1 MSRHTPERQPGGI
14 TPDDVIRHFLDVVL
28 GPVKRLWAR
37 CSRRTRRS
45 LKVLTTALVL
55 LVVFAGPAFA
65 DDGVEV
71 PTALSWINYED
82 SYGLKIWQ
90 YELSLDRGGAT
101 SPGKVIWSF
110 FIDIA
115 WQMYRGGIGISCW
128 LVDWTLSFDWIQ
140 WLTKPALE
148 LGDALQ
154 KVVDRFGAGPTFL
167 SITAVAGILLMMR
180 GRWVTGFF
188 EIFLALFIAAL
199 SVGFLSN
206 PIDTVAGDDGVLV
219 GSRDFGLTAAAG
231 LKNNG
236 DTSADPDETR
246 EDVVSMIVETFLRR
260 PAQLINFGAVL
271 DGTECEDAYQDK
283 ASEGP
288 FGDDD
293 DLRNAVKDCNEGY
306 GKVAE
311 NPNGSMFMS
320 MLALYPTAFVV
331 LLFAIILCG
340 AVIMAGAQAVYQAV
354 KLIIALVL
362 ALLPSGA
369 RGSLW
374 YTLASVFIALVEVVF
389 ATVFLT
395 AYLLVIQ
402 NLLSGDNP
410 VKAFFIIDVMML
422 VGIILF
428 WRGRARLKEA
438 TARIAAAMS
447 RRPGGA
453 GGPSSLPKPASW
465 RPSITDAYFAG
476 KTALSATKL
485 LSGGASATT
494 LARGRRGLGR
504 PQTGPEPAAL
514 PAGPNQG
521 PGAGPAGA
529 LVPAGDP
536 SNPGPGSA
544 DRVLAE
550 IKGNRQTAALVGQ
563 LALAGMTGGTSLAP
577 IALNAA
583 KQNATEI
590 YRRKALETKLR
601 AATAQNTRATSSTS
615 STTSRTTSG
624 TAVSTG
630 RAPAPRPSTPTLSPS
645 VASAVNRGAG
655 QPSSAAADRL
665 QARLAAAAASRRP

>member
-1 MSRHTPERQPGGI
+1 MGRHTLERGPGGI
-14 TPDDVIRHFLDVVL
+14 TPDDVIRHFLTVVL

-37 CSRRTRRS
+37 CSRRTRRCV
-45 LKVLTTALVL
+45 KVLTTALVL
-55 LVVFAGPAFA
+55 IIVFAGPAFA

-128 LVDWTLSFDWIQ
+128 LVDWTLSFDWLQ

-188 EIFLALFIAAL
+188 EILLALVIAAL

-206 PIDTVAGDDGVLV
+206 PIDTVAGDNGVLV

-283 ASEGP
+283 AAEGP

-320 MLALYPTAFVV
+320 MVALYPTAFVV

-340 AVIMAGAQAVYQAV
+340 AVIMAGAQAVFQAV

-428 WRGRARLKEA
+428 WRGRARLKAA

-465 RPSITDAYFAG
+465 RPSISDAYFAG
-476 KTALSATKL
+476 RTALGAAKL
-485 LSGGASATT
+485 LSGGGASATT
-494 LARGRRGLGR
+494 LGRGRRGLSR
-504 PQTGPEPAAL
+504 PEASPQPAAL
-514 PAGPNQG
+514 TAGPNHG

-536 SNPGPGSA
+536 SKPGPGSA

-550 IKGNRQTAALVGQ
+550 VKGNRQAAALVGH

-577 IALNAA
+577 VALNAA
-583 KQNATEI
+583 KQNATEV
-590 YRRKALETKLR
+590 YRRKALEKKLR
-601 AATAQNTRATSSTS
+601 AATAPNTRAS
-615 STTSRTTSG
+615 STTS
-624 TAVSTG
+624 TAGAG
-630 RAPAPRPSTPTLSPS
+630 RAPAPRPQLSTPTLSPS
-645 VASAVNRGAG
+645 VATAVNRGSGTSRGAG

-665 QARLAAAAASRRP
+665 HARLAAAAASRRA